1 MSDYQETLY
10 EGYGQCFRMDELLH
24 EVRTDHQHLVIFENA
39 RMGRVM
45 ALDGVIQTT
54 EADEF
59 IYHEMLTHVPI
70 LAHGLAKRVLII
82 GGGDGGMLR
91 EVCKHDSVEHITM
104 VEIDATVVE
113 MCKEFLPNHSKGAFE
128 DERLTLVI
136 DDGMRFVATTEEKY
150 DVIISDST
158 DPIGPGEVLFSEN
171 FYQACRRC
179 LNDGGILVTQNG
191 TPFMQLSGV
200 QTTAGR
206 MLGLFADWHFYQA
219 AIPTY
224 IGGAMTFAWGAT
236 DADYRKLPLDTL
248 RQRFAG
254 SGIVTRYYNPEVHIG
269 AFALPQYVLQAIN
282 KPSND

>member
-10 EGYGQCFRMDELLH
+10 EGYGQRFRMEKLLH
-24 EVRTDHQHLVIFENA
+24 EVRTEHQHLVIFQNP

-70 LAHGLAKRVLII
+70 LAHGRAKRVLII

-91 EVCKHDSVEHITM
+91 EVAKHATVEHITM
-104 VEIDATVVE
+104 VEIDGTVVE
-113 MCKEFLPNHSKGAFE
+113 MCKEYLPNHSRGAF
-128 DERLTLVI
+128 DDSRLNLVI
-136 DDGMRFVATTEEKY
+136 DDGMRFVATTEEKF

-171 FYQACRRC
+171 FYQACHRC
-179 LNDGGILVTQNG
+179 LNEGGILVTQNG
-191 TPFMQLSGV
+191 TPFMQLNGV

-206 MLGLFADWHFYQA
+206 MTGLFADWHFYQA
-219 AIPTY
+219 AVPTY
-224 IGGAMTFAWGAT
+224 IGGAMTFAWGST
-236 DADYRKLPLDTL
+236 DAQHRKISLETL

-254 SGIVTRYYNPEVHIG
+254 SGIVTRYYNPEIHLG
-269 AFALPQYVLQAIN
+269 AFALPQYVLQAIS

>member
-10 EGYGQCFRMDELLH
+10 DGYGQRFRMDKLLH
-24 EVRTDHQHLVIFENA
+24 EVRTEHQHLVIFENP

-70 LAHGLAKRVLII
+70 LAHGLARRVLII

-91 EVCKHDSVEHITM
+91 EVCKHHGVEHITM

-113 MCKEFLPNHSKGAFE
+113 MCKEYLPNHSKGSF
-128 DERLTLVI
+128 DDPRLNLVI
-136 DDGMRFVATTEEKY
+136 DDGMRFVANCADKF

-191 TPFMQLSGV
+191 TPFMQLSEV

-206 MLGLFADWHFYQA
+206 MHGLFSDWHFYMA
-219 AIPTY
+219 AVPTY
-224 IGGAMTFAWGAT
+224 IGGSMTFAWGST
-236 DADYRKLPLDTL
+236 NSDYRKLPLDTL

-254 SGIVTRYYNPEVHIG
+254 SGIVTRYYNPEIHIG

>member
-10 EGYGQCFRMDELLH
+10 EGYGQRFRMEKMLH
-24 EVRTDHQHLVIFENA
+24 EVRTEHQHLVIFQNP

-70 LAHGLAKRVLII
+70 LAHGRAKRVLII

-91 EVCKHDSVEHITM
+91 EVAKHATVEHITM
-104 VEIDATVVE
+104 VEIDGTVVE
-113 MCKEFLPNHSKGAFE
+113 MCKEYLPNHSKGAF
-128 DERLTLVI
+128 DDSRLNLVI
-136 DDGMRFVATTEEKY
+136 DDGMRFVANTEEKF

-171 FYQACRRC
+171 FYQACHRC
-179 LNDGGILVTQNG
+179 LNEGGILVTQNG
-191 TPFMQLSGV
+191 TPFMQLSEV

-206 MLGLFADWHFYQA
+206 MNGLFADWHFYQA
-219 AIPTY
+219 AVPTY
-224 IGGAMTFAWGAT
+224 IGGAMTFAWGST
-236 DADYRKLPLDTL
+236 DSQHRKISLETL

-269 AFALPQYVLQAIN
+269 AFALPQYVLQAIS
-282 KPSND
+282 KPSNT